1 MVNQVTLIGHLGND
15 PELRVVSAG
24 VSVVTLSVA
33 TNERYKDK
41 DGELKEQTE
50 WHDVV
55 AWRGLADYMSTKMKK
70 GMLVYIEGKLT
81 HRSYVDKEG
90 NNRRRTSV
98 EATVAKILVDKQ
110 QIIDRHN
117 NPESRFENRFEPPP
131 PATPASGED
140 ALPF

>member
-1 MVNQVTLIGHLGND
+1 MVNQVTLIGHLGSD
-15 PELRVVSAG
+15 PELRVIAAG
-24 VSVVTLSVA
+24 VSIVSLSVA

-55 AWRGLADYMSTKMKK
+55 AWRGLADFISTKMKK

-81 HRSYVDKEG
+81 HRSYVDKDG
-90 NNRRRTSV
+90 NNLRRTSV
-98 EATVAKILVDKQ
+98 EATSAKILVDKQ
-110 QIIDRHN
+110 QIIERHN
-117 NPESRFENRFEPPP
+117 NPFNSFDPPP
-131 PATPASGED
+131 PAPPASGED

>member
-1 MVNQVTLIGHLGND
+1 MVNQVTLIGHLGGD
-15 PELRVVSAG
+15 PELRTIAAG
-24 VSVVTLSVA
+24 VSVVSLNIA
-33 TNERYKDK
+33 TNERFKDK
-41 DGELKEQTE
+41 DGNLQEQTE

-55 AWRGLADYMSTKMKK
+55 AWRGLAEFISNKMKK

-81 HRSYVDKEG
+81 HRSYTDKDG
-90 NNRRRTSV
+90 NPRRRTSV

-117 NPESRFENRFEPPP
+117 NPDHRFEPPP
-131 PATPASGED
+131 PVAPSSGEE